1 VPRAQWKQVQPE
13 RCEETT
19 MMGWY
24 GHGGFGTSWMLMGA
38 VWLLVLLALGWLV
51 IRLVS
56 GRHTVPVDPNGPTRA
71 ALELLD
77 RRFALGEIDADAY
90 RAQRAALL
98 GETPVTR

>member
-1 VPRAQWKQVQPE
+1 
-13 RCEETT
+13 

-51 IRLVS
+51 LRLVS
-56 GRHTVPVDPNGPTRA
+56 GRHADQTDSTGQTRT

-77 RRFALGEIDADAY
+77 RRFALGEIDTDTY
-90 RAQRAALL
+90 RARRALL
-98 GETPVTR
+98 LSGHEVTQ

>member
-1 VPRAQWKQVQPE
+1 
-13 RCEETT
+13 

-24 GHGGFGTSWMLMGA
+24 GGNGFGTSWMLMGGFIVLLA
-38 VWLLVLLALGWLV
+38 IAVGWLVVWLLA
-51 IRLVS
+51 R
-56 GRHTVPVDPNGPTRA
+56 GRAEQVDPTVATRS

-98 GETPVTR
+98 TGTQVTR

>member
-1 VPRAQWKQVQPE
+1 
-13 RCEETT
+13 

-56 GRHTVPVDPNGPTRA
+56 GRHTEPVDPNGPTRS

-77 RRFALGEIDADAY
+77 RRFALGEIDADTY
-90 RAQRAALL
+90 RAQRELL
-98 GETPVTR
+98 LSGHEVTR

>member
-1 VPRAQWKQVQPE
+1 
-13 RCEETT
+13 

-51 IRLVS
+51 IRLAS
-56 GRHTVPVDPNGPTRA
+56 GRRPAPADPTGQTRS

-90 RAQRAALL
+90 RAQRALL
-98 GETPVTR
+98 LSGREVTR

>member
-1 VPRAQWKQVQPE
+1 
-13 RCEETT
+13 

-51 IRLVS
+51 LRLVS
-56 GRHTVPVDPNGPTRA
+56 GRHAVPADPQVQTRS

-77 RRFALGEIDADAY
+77 RRFALGEIDADTH
-90 RAQRAALL
+90 RAQRALL
-98 GETPVTR
+98 LTGHEVTR